1 MTVLRTRTRRLVLP
15 TEPRRRI
22 ETWAEGLYPG
32 EACGLLLGRED
43 QRDPNTLHVVR
54 TFLARNLCGEESTE
68 RYELD
73 PVDLLAAERAAASNN
88 LAVIGVWHSHA
99 DQQALPSDLDL
110 AQAWEGW
117 SYLIVSVTQA
127 GVAQMRS
134 WRLARTRFQEEEVR
148 TS

>member
-1 MTVLRTRTRRLVLP
+1 MTVLRTRSRRLVLP

-22 ETWAEGLYPG
+22 QTWAQGLYPG

-43 QRDPNTLHVVR
+43 LRDPNTLHVVR

-73 PVDLLAAERAAASNN
+73 PVDVLAAERAAKANN
-88 LAVIGVWHSHA
+88 LQVIGVWHSHP
-99 DQQALPSDLDL
+99 DQQALPSALDL
-110 AQAWEGW
+110 ANAWEGW
-117 SYLIVSVTQA
+117 SYLIVSVTPA

-134 WRLARTRFQEEEVR
+134 WRLARTRFQEEHVQL
-148 TS
+148 